1 MYAVILGCVDQQ
13 SGLFRSW
20 LFQIYVVL
28 GVFITILLYFFFI
41 HMNVSFIS
49 AFMNMCIHLCSC
61 ASVIWYIIVNRCC
74 GFSNMNDF
82 LEHHMEVY
90 LLVLIVTLLVTKVKS
105 FKIMSKFAKLVYHWA
120 IAQRQTTCNYTKNT
134 CLKPNTNLI

>member
-1 MYAVILGCVDQQ
+1 MLSYQVVQTSSPVCLGLGCFKFM
-13 SGLFRSW
+13 LC
-20 LFQIYVVL
+20 L
-28 GVFITILLYFFFI
+28 VFLLPFYCIVIFI
-41 HMNVSFIS
+41 HINVSFIS

-134 CLKPNTNLI
+134 CLKPNANLI